1 MSCGGGGLLATAK
14 QHSIKRDKNNMNKN
28 QTNLVPSAYSN
39 EEWEQWEWDHAGEPV
54 KKKPRNRGQ
63 NRKVSTYAYARTYA
77 RTYGCT
83 YVTRSSTGGGLLLE
97 C

>member
-28 QTNLVPSAYSN
+28 QTNLVPYSH

-63 NRKVSTYAYARTYA
+63 NRKVSTHAYARTYA